1 VKEVKN
7 FDAIMG
13 GTEILAPLQDIYADP
28 VDLDLPRQI
37 YLLTDGAVNNTKQ
50 IVELVRSHRKTCRV
64 HTFGIGDGASSELV
78 KECAQAGLGHYSF
91 IDNPKD
97 IEKKV
102 MEALSKDFLEY
113 LTINEAIFL
122 DSSLNPLKTLDVNDF
137 HLGNGERFIF
147 TDLLPAGRS
156 AHFFKFTV
164 TDPNT

>member
-1 VKEVKN
+1 VKEVKT
-7 FDAIMG
+7 FDAMMG
-13 GTEILAPLQDIYADP
+13 GTEILAPLQDVYADP
-28 VDLDLPRQI
+28 VDIELPRQI

-50 IVELVRSHRKTCRV
+50 IVEMVRSHRKTSRF
-64 HTFGIGDGASSELV
+64 HTFGIGNGASTELV

-91 IDNPKD
+91 INNPKD

-122 DSSLNPLKTLDVNDF
+122 DSSMNPLKTLDVND
-137 HLGNGERFIF
+137 LNLRNGERFF
-147 TDLLPAGRS
+147 LTGLLPADRS
-156 AHFFKFTV
+156 VHFFKFSV